1 MVLRYALAFF
11 ILAAFLALIAVGF
24 SDPSDRRLTTGI
36 GVVVSASFWTVPL
49 VMLSWIGTQFS
60 VILLVI
66 ALSTVAIWALLADHA
81 LNQALA

>member
-1 MVLRYALAFF
+1 MVMQYGLALFVV
-11 ILAAFLALIAVGF
+11 AALLALIAVGF

-66 ALSTVAIWALLADHA
+66 ALSTVAIWALLAKTA
-81 LNQALA
+81 LEEAFS

>member
-1 MVLRYALAFF
+1 MVMQYGLALFVV
-11 ILAAFLALIAVGF
+11 AALLALIAVGF

-49 VMLSWIGTQFS
+49 VMLSWIGAPFS
-60 VILLVI
+60 FIVFVI

-81 LNQALA
+81 LKQAFA